1 VAGKNKEDLAM
12 HNLSRII
19 ILFLLVSLAAA
30 QSPEHLLSDTRLS
43 VNTLVRE
50 DLFAG
55 FLTDDLERMA
65 RGRKNIEL
73 LLEKRPSEKSN
84 LLAWK
89 ASAEVYLAVRAFE
102 GNRSDDYQKKY
113 RTAMDLFSQSQQ
125 LDPNGVG
132 FNAIRGGTI
141 VVFGD
146 RLTPEDRASA
156 WSQAYESYQVLW
168 KDQAPMVDKLP
179 VHLRGELLAGL
190 ATTAQRTGRV
200 KELDLYLDKILEV
213 MKNTPYESVAKQW
226 KKNPETAGKNQL
238 ICLSCHDAGR
248 LANRMSILGI
258 K

>member
-1 VAGKNKEDLAM
+1 MNT
-12 HNLSRII
+12 LSRIS
-19 ILFLLVSLAAA
+19 LFFLLVSLAAA
-30 QSPEHLLSDTRLS
+30 QSPVQHLSDTRLS

-55 FLTDDLERMA
+55 FLTDDLERME
-65 RGRKNIEL
+65 RGKKNIDL
-73 LLEKRPSEKSN
+73 LLEKRPSEKPS

-89 ASAEVYLAVRAFE
+89 ASAEVYLAVRALE
-102 GNRSDDYQKKY
+102 GNRSDDYRKKY

-146 RLTPEDRASA
+146 RLPPEDRASA
-156 WSQAYESYQVLW
+156 WSAAYESYRVLW
-168 KDQAPMVDKLP
+168 KDQAPMIDKLP

-190 ATTAQRTGRV
+190 ATTAQRSGRV
-200 KELDLYLDKILEV
+200 QEVDLYLDKILEI

-226 KKNPETAGKNQL
+226 KNNPETAGKNQL
-238 ICLSCHDAGR
+238 TCLSCHDAGR
-248 LANRMSILGI
+248 LANRMSVLGI